1 LDDETKTG
9 KTGVAETIVRL
20 RWPLTV
26 IVLAVLVLLGVRW
39 IVRGTGEAL
48 DGAGNAVR
56 AVGEQLATIGERF
69 RSGTITRTFVTSIPK
84 IHGTG
89 LGNLELATVEVE
101 EIISEADERRILWDR
116 ISLGETVSEIRVP
129 VTYRYHL
136 RLADAWEI
144 EVSGQTCIVHAP
156 RIRASQPPAI
166 HTERM
171 TKRTESDW
179 LRFDADEQLQELE
192 RNLTPTLVEYA
203 EDERHMHLVR
213 EQCRR
218 TVAEFVRSWL
228 LMEDH
233 WRDDRFRSIVVVFE
247 GEEEEDPSQWMRPT
261 LELQR

>member
-1 LDDETKTG
+1 VDERDTNHGQLT
-9 KTGVAETIVRL
+9 ELIVRL

-26 IVLAVLVLLGVRW
+26 VVLALIVLFGVRW
-39 IVRGTGEAL
+39 VMRGTGEVFH
-48 DGAGNAVR
+48 DAGDAVR
-56 AVGEQLATIGERF
+56 AVGEQLAEIGERF
-69 RSGTITRTFVTSIPK
+69 QTGTITRTFVTSIPK

-89 LGNLELATVEVE
+89 LGNLELATVEIE
-101 EIISEADERRILWDR
+101 EIISESDERRILWDHF
-116 ISLGETVSEIRVP
+116 SLGETVSEIRVP

-144 EVSGQTCIVHAP
+144 EISDQTCIVHAP

-171 TKRTESDW
+171 TKRSESDW
-179 LRFDADEQLQELE
+179 LRFNADQQLEELE
-192 RNLTPTLVEYA
+192 RSLTPTLEDYA
-203 EDERHMHLVR
+203 EDARHLDLVR

-247 GEEEEDPSQWMRPT
+247 DEEIVEPTRLMRPT
-261 LELQR
+261 LELER

>member
-1 LDDETKTG
+1 LGERDTRHG
-9 KTGVAETIVRL
+9 RLAELIVKL

-26 IVLAVLVLLGVRW
+26 VVLALIVLLGVRW
-39 IVRGTGEAL
+39 VMRGTGEVL
-48 DGAGNAVR
+48 DDAGDAVR
-56 AVGEQLATIGERF
+56 AVGEQLASIGERF
-69 RSGTITRTFVTSIPK
+69 HTGTVTRTFITSIPK

-89 LGNLELATVEVE
+89 LGNLELAIVEVE
-101 EIISEADERRILWDR
+101 ETISQADERRIFWDR
-116 ISLGETVSEIRVP
+116 FSLGETISEIRVP

-144 EVSGQTCIVHAP
+144 EISGQTCIVHAP
-156 RIRASQPPAI
+156 RVRASQPPAI

-171 TKRTESDW
+171 TKRSESDW
-179 LRFDADEQLQELE
+179 LRFNADQQLEELE
-192 RNLTPTLVEYA
+192 RSLTPTLEEYA
-203 EDERHMHLVR
+203 EDERHLNLVR

-247 GEEEEDPSQWMRPT
+247 DEAVAEPTQLMRPT
-261 LELQR
+261 LELER

>member
-1 LDDETKTG
+1 VERDGLTEL
-9 KTGVAETIVRL
+9 IVKL

-26 IVLAVLVLLGVRW
+26 IVLALIVLLGTRW
-39 IVRGTGEAL
+39 VMRGTGEVL
-48 DGAGNAVR
+48 DDAGDAVR
-56 AVGEQLATIGERF
+56 AVGEQIASIGERF
-69 RSGTITRTFVTSIPK
+69 HTGTITRTFVTSIPK

-89 LGNLELATVEVE
+89 LGNLELAIVEVE
-101 EIISEADERRILWDR
+101 ETISEADERRILWDR
-116 ISLGETVSEIRVP
+116 FSLGETVSEIRVP

-136 RLADAWEI
+136 RLSDAWEI
-144 EVSGQTCIVHAP
+144 EVSDQTCIVHAP

-171 TKRTESDW
+171 TKRSESDW
-179 LRFDADEQLQELE
+179 LRFDGEQQLEELQ
-192 RNLTPTLVEYA
+192 RSLTPTLEEYA
-203 EDERHMHLVR
+203 EDERHLNLVR

-247 GEEEEDPSQWMRPT
+247 DEEIAEPTQLMRPT
-261 LELQR
+261 LELAR